1 MDYLEE
7 FWRSLKEGILE
18 KCSLE
23 NFVQIFV
30 IKKRSLWSLSLKFH
44 KLILNESFMMVK
56 WRFYKTNPQRTFLKK
71 ENCKH

>member
-30 IKKRSLWSLSLKFH
+30 IKKTFPLKFVF
-44 KLILNESFMMVK
+44 KVSQINFEWK
-56 WRFYKTNPQRTFLKK
+56 FYDG
-71 ENCKH
+71 